1 MLPVLFIAA
10 CGAPSEDDSGAMGS
24 SEMSRPRHPTAA
36 YNAEEAANALKE
48 GVRFGLPLP
57 PPAINT
63 WREFMLHGDEI
74 CPGGG
79 WEFGA
84 LEVFETQGCTADS
97 GYWYQ
102 GVGSGLASWTDEDGD
117 GLLDQYREDMKTDG
131 SMRDLDDQRFIFGGA
146 MRFEFTGIPG
156 EAGTYTAE
164 ILGTYAY
171 PGADDLWMQ
180 AGASTGSYLSGT
192 IDRDDNWTLLANG
205 GFTVGDQSVGFA
217 DFSINTA
224 CPGKPSGTIGIR
236 DDAGYWYDLTYDES
250 TCDTCGDIV
259 FDGREALGRVCVD
272 VGPAFD
278 LSFND
283 ILGRMAEI
291 GTGPP

>member
-10 CGAPSEDDSGAMGS
+10 CGAPAEDDSGPVGS
-24 SEMSRPRHPTAA
+24 SEMSQPRHPTAA
-36 YNAEEAANALKE
+36 YTADEAATALKE

-63 WREFMLHGDEI
+63 WRSFMEHGDDL

-79 WEFGA
+79 WAFGA
-84 LEVFETQGCTADS
+84 LEVLPSEGCTADS

-102 GVGSGLASWTDEDGD
+102 GVGSGQANWYDEDGD
-117 GLLDQYREDMKTDG
+117 GLLDQYLEDMKTDG
-131 SMRDLDDQRFIFGGA
+131 SMRDLEGQRFIFGGA
-146 MRFEFTGIPG
+146 LMFKFTGIPG

-164 ILGTYAY
+164 NLGTYEYA
-171 PGADDLWMQ
+171 GADDEWMK

-192 IDRDDNWTLLANG
+192 IDREGAWTLLANG
-205 GFTVGDQSVGFA
+205 GFTVGDQSVGFN

-224 CPGKPSGTIGIR
+224 CPGAASGTIGIR
-236 DDAGYWYDLTYDES
+236 DGSGYWYDLTYDEA
-250 TCDTCGDIV
+250 TCDSCGDVV
-259 FDGREALGRVCVD
+259 FDGREALGRGCVD
-272 VGPAFD
+272 VGPAFV

-283 ILGRMAEI
+283 ILSRMADSA
-291 GTGPP
+291 GPPR